1 MFEGGH
7 RLRALEP
14 ADAAQLYGWEN
25 RPEDWWVGA
34 RLAPIAHEALLR
46 YATTDTDPFAEGS
59 VRLVLEAP
67 DGTAVGAVDLY
78 AIDARSGKSGVG
90 ILVDARRRGE
100 GHGAAGLR
108 LLTDYAAGHLGL
120 RTLFAEVPAGH
131 AASLALF
138 RSAGFEDRGVWK
150 AWVRNGT
157 AFLDVHLL
165 QWMPTAP

>member
-78 AIDARSGKSGVG
+78 AIDARSGKAGVG

-108 LLTDYAAGHLGL
+108 LLTDYAAGSFQ
-120 RTLFAEVPAGH
+120 LF
-131 AASLALF
+131 L
-138 RSAGFEDRGVWK
+138 
-150 AWVRNGT
+150 T
-157 AFLDVHLL
+157 AFYAAVVVT
-165 QWMPTAP
+165 QTARGDDMFFQMLNGATAQIQDTHALERLKGRC